1 MGFIGC
7 FISAAGLVLGAG
19 LVGLV
24 SAFCGP
30 FAGERHEG
38 ERNFI
43 ALQGF
48 LQSGIDWLG
57 AVDGTAGPPEC
68 LLHLEGRQ
76 GGSSKSFFSLMTS
89 LEDSISRSLSGCFDD
104 VSS

>member
-57 AVDGTAGPPEC
+57 AVDGTAGLHVVLDQP
-68 LLHLEGRQ
+68 LLFHTSLSALTNCETVHLEKPA
-76 GGSSKSFFSLMTS
+76 GGS
-89 LEDSISRSLSGCFDD
+89 R
-104 VSS
+104 